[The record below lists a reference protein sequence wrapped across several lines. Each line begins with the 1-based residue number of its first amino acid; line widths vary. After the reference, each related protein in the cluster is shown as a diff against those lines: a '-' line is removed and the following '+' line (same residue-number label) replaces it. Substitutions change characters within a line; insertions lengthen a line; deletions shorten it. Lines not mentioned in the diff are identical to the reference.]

1 VSSLYFFTMSPVS
14 RSWLERR
21 DSYTNL
27 GNPSQ
32 ANVLPCPVVVLSAPT
47 RPYYLLNTGSS
58 VSKST
63 LELRNR
69 VLEERDQKR
78 EGTGAMD
85 LSTGSYFSLVLQE
98 EGWRMRRY
106 SSGGG
111 GV

>member
-1 VSSLYFFTMSPVS
+1 MSPVS

-47 RPYYLLNTGSS
+47 RPHYLLNTGSS

-63 LELRNR
+63 LELRKR
-69 VLEERDQKR
+69 VLGNRKGR
-78 EGTGAMD
+78 
-85 LSTGSYFSLVLQE
+85 E
-98 EGWRMRRY
+98 EGQLICVQVAISR
-106 SSGGG
+106 
-111 GV
+111 